1 MKSATLKSALLLLA
15 CCSSLQARAALFEDD
30 DARRTI
36 IEQRGRIDA
45 LTKRV
50 DDKADKSSVLELA
63 RENEKLRGEVTQ
75 LRGQIEVLTN
85 ELSNE
90 QRRNRSLYGDIDAR
104 MKKLEPQRMTVDGKE
119 VDVGPNEKAQYES
132 ALALFKANDFRG
144 AASAF
149 STFLAN
155 NPGSG
160 YSASSYYWLGSSHY
174 ALRDYKSSITA
185 NQMVVSRYPDNP
197 RAPDALLNIATAYT
211 ELKDKANARN
221 TLDTL
226 ITQYP
231 NSQAAA
237 TGKERMT
244 KLR

>member
-1 MKSATLKSALLLLA
+1 MRSATLKSALLVLA
-15 CCSSLQARAALFEDD
+15 CCASLQARAALFEDD
-30 DARRTI
+30 DARRAI
-36 IEQRGRIDA
+36 IDLRARIDA
-45 LTKRV
+45 IDKRME
-50 DDKADKSSVLELA
+50 DKGDKSASLVLA
-63 RENEKLRGEVTQ
+63 RENERLRGELTQ
-75 LRGQIEVLTN
+75 LRGQLEVLTN
-85 ELSNE
+85 ELANE
-90 QRRNRSLYGDIDAR
+90 QRRNRSLYGDLDGRI
-104 MKKLEPQRMTVDGKE
+104 KKLEPQRMTVDGKE

-132 ALALFKANDFRG
+132 ALSMFKANDFRG
-144 AASAF
+144 AAAAF
-149 STFLAN
+149 SSFLSN

-160 YSASSYYWLGSSHY
+160 YSASSYYWLGSSYY

-185 NQMVVSRYPDNP
+185 NQMVVNRYPDNP

-211 ELKDKANARN
+211 ELKDKSNARN

-237 TGKERMT
+237 TAKERIG